1 MEAVKVIHI
10 AGTTADERAADQRAH
25 HAHATH
31 NHTKPHVTQAATVFP
46 PRERRGFGI

>member
-10 AGTTADERAADQRAH
+10 AGTTADERAADQSAH
-25 HAHATH
+25 HAPATTP
-31 NHTKPHVTQAATVFP
+31 HTTPQVTQAATVFP